1 MPYNIRAEDNNNSN
15 RWSIGDIGE
24 NYVKYKLSQK
34 KIDSIIIDRTYD
46 LFLWQRMHRIEVKA
60 ANLNKKNSY
69 YKFSFKFWQTKK
81 DAFDYA
87 VCCCIDDENN
97 ISHYYIIPQPYI
109 ASMADKNGHYSVS
122 IKESNKSL
130 FMLDGNSYDLYKPCL
145 NLDFDMFLQDNK
157 SVFTRKKNALTKK
170 LQDYPIIHRMN
181 VLKEVKKAFGK
192 DGFKHPTKE
201 LVKKYNCSWDVIT
214 KLRRMLSIENTSPM
228 FRKVSNGKGLKV
240 TIRELWDKGHTRA
253 EMCALLGIGT
263 MRMGSICN
271 EMNLPLRN
279 PNRTHPLTNND
290 DKDVKNSIRKLW
302 RKGHTRTEMSA
313 LLSIGTV
320 RLGRLCKE
328 LTLPYKNPYRKEYLI
343 RESKK

>member
-1 MPYNIRAEDNNNSN
+1 
-15 RWSIGDIGE
+15 
-24 NYVKYKLSQK
+24 
-34 KIDSIIIDRTYD
+34 
-46 LFLWQRMHRIEVKA
+46 
-60 ANLNKKNSY
+60 
-69 YKFSFKFWQTKK
+69 
-81 DAFDYA
+81 
-87 VCCCIDDENN
+87 
-97 ISHYYIIPQPYI
+97 
-109 ASMADKNGHYSVS
+109 
-122 IKESNKSL
+122 
-130 FMLDGNSYDLYKPCL
+130 
-145 NLDFDMFLQDNK
+145 
-157 SVFTRKKNALTKK
+157 
-170 LQDYPIIHRMN
+170 MN

-328 LTLPYKNPYRKEYLI
+328 LPLPYKNPYRKEYLI